1 MSHGSKVVFESKDA
15 CDTLFFLRFVSMVFW
30 RKIKKGS
37 SILKLKNKISLF
49 FSFLLLGDHEAFQ
62 VGGINESIFNKEFTV
77 GIINFLVC
85 EFVTESD
92 EGVSEPVR
100 YIRYVLVLCSG
111 IFSVKWAYISA
122 SILPLI
128 SKASKALRMVSS
140 SSAPKMRNWKNI
152 ENGIWGR

>member
-1 MSHGSKVVFESKDA
+1 MVVKVVFESKDA
-15 CDTLFFLRFVSMVFW
+15 CDTLFFFLRFVSMVFW

-37 SILKLKNKISLF
+37 SILKLKNKSSLF

-100 YIRYVLVLCSG
+100 YIEYVLVFLRAG
-111 IFSVKWAYISA
+111 LFSVKWAYISA

-140 SSAPKMRNWKNI
+140 SSAPEMRNWKRFSK
-152 ENGIWGR
+152 WDSR

>member
-1 MSHGSKVVFESKDA
+1 
-15 CDTLFFLRFVSMVFW
+15 MVFW

-100 YIRYVLVLCSG
+100 YIRYVLV
-111 IFSVKWAYISA
+111 FY
-122 SILPLI
+122 
-128 SKASKALRMVSS
+128 
-140 SSAPKMRNWKNI
+140 
-152 ENGIWGR
+152 